1 MWTTPA
7 LLLLV
12 FFFLAS
18 PSQAA
23 AQPTLAAALELYAS
37 AAYDDALVA
46 LEAVPR
52 ESASAADRRQID
64 QHRMF
69 CLMALGR
76 LQAAE
81 TVAAALLEAHPDFT
95 LAERDAAP
103 RVRAMFEAT
112 RRRVLPKLAR
122 RTYADAKQAFDDGQ
136 WVEARRGFL
145 ALERMLTEA
154 GPGVADPTLADL
166 RTLSD
171 GFLRLVAAALDGPA
185 SSTKAAPLASPGPIA
200 ARELPSVIEVL
211 AARTPPRE
219 APPNALVDAGLARA
233 SDTTASPSAVDS
245 AATSES
251 SREEAAA
258 PAVVTPSP
266 TAVAPVVPVA
276 PPAAP
281 AAEPVV
287 AATTTSSVP
296 PPFTPLDGV
305 FTYDWRDRDVVP
317 PVTLA
322 QPVSGW
328 WGSRGAPAPGTQLGA
343 VDVVI
348 DEQGRVTD
356 ARIYL
361 SVNRVFDTVLLQ
373 SVSQWRFEPATKDGR
388 PVKYRRVTGVVAGR

>member
-1 MWTTPA
+1 MWTTPV

-12 FFFLAS
+12 FCLAV
-18 PSQAA
+18 PSLAT
-23 AQPTLAAALELYAS
+23 AQPTLAAALQLYSS
-37 AAYDDALVA
+37 AAYDDALIA
-46 LEAVPR
+46 LEALPR
-52 ESASAADRRQID
+52 ETASPDDRRQID
-64 QHRMF
+64 QHRML

-103 RVRAMFEAT
+103 RVRAMFDAT

-145 ALERMLTEA
+145 ALDRMLTDA
-154 GPGVADPTLADL
+154 GSADPTLMDL
-166 RTLSD
+166 RTLGE

-185 SSTKAAPLASPGPIA
+185 SSTSSVPVAPPSPLAS
-200 ARELPSVIEVL
+200 RELPSVVDVL
-211 AARTPPRE
+211 AARTLPRE
-219 APPNALVDAGLARA
+219 APPNAMV
-233 SDTTASPSAVDS
+233 
-245 AATSES
+245 E
-251 SREEAAA
+251 AA
-258 PAVVTPSP
+258 PAGAADATASSGVAGAAPTSEAAPSEAAEP
-266 TAVAPVVPVA
+266 AVIASAPAVAPDAVPTA
-276 PPAAP
+276 PS
-281 AAEPVV
+281 AEPVV
-287 AATTTSSVP
+287 DTRTASSAP

-305 FTYDWRDRDVVP
+305 FIYDWRDRDVVP

-348 DEQGRVTD
+348 DEQGRVID

-373 SVSQWRFEPATKDGR
+373 SVSQWRFEPATKGGR